1 MTIDSSAQ
9 STAGSLRIPASA
21 AGERAGVRRFSFNRR
36 MRGIIFRQIFLQLFL
51 LFMLMT
57 VMFPVLWIISMA
69 VDPRGV
75 ARPTDLNLLPANAN
89 LMAFQRLL
97 SEPFS
102 NTFPVYF
109 GQLLMNSLF
118 IALGVSV
125 FTVLLGASA
134 AYAFSRFRFVGREAG
149 MLTFIVLLLLP
160 STGVII
166 PLYVMFNSV
175 ALSSSV
181 AEFFPSL
188 FAGLLVGGGL
198 ALMYAIIRSLGKF
211 NPDRSLNLPPYAIT
225 LIVAALSLA
234 AMLLAMNVMFVRHPL
249 YSETVSTPLRTLQD
263 TLSTAQQDVRRLQQS
278 VEQRSSTAA
287 RREQRA
293 AEAAQTTE
301 AAQSLL
307 NSGRAM
313 TTDGD
318 LRALL
323 SGVITF
329 RQGRQSDQD
338 AFVLAAASAAL
349 DLLTTD
355 GPQAAIAS
363 LEASVEQARA
373 AEADLLTAAQSA
385 RANADEASVNLRTAS
400 DALAAA
406 SADLDANAPQY
417 YAVHNTIIVQTLPIV
432 LIAWAA
438 ALGASALVW
447 LAVRALRPVVEPQ
460 RAVLILLVAVAGALI
475 AAFTISTLQYRLT
488 LVRSDTQTLRT
499 TLLGLALAF
508 SSGGLPFAIWNLTG
522 YFDTIPKELE
532 EAALIDGAGRIATFI
547 RIMVPLALPAFAIVI
562 LFSFMNGWTE
572 FILSWIFLTGQQQN
586 YTLAMSL
593 ATLTGGANQPP
604 PDMQKFAAL
613 AILISLPIL
622 VLFFSFQRFIVGG
635 LSLGGVKG

>member
-21 AGERAGVRRFSFNRR
+21 AGKRAGVRRFSFNRR
-36 MRGIIFRQIFLQLFL
+36 MRGIIFRQIFLQIFL
-51 LFMLMT
+51 LFMLVT

-363 LEASVEQARA
+363 LQASRDQARA
-373 AEADLLTAAQSA
+373 AEADLVAAAQSA

-400 DALAAA
+400 DALDAA

-447 LAVRALRPVVEPQ
+447 LAVRALRPFVEPQ
-460 RAVLILLVAVAGALI
+460 RAVLILLIAVAGALI

-508 SSGGLPFAIWNLTG
+508 SSGGLPFAIWNLKG

>member
-508 SSGGLPFAIWNLTG
+508 SSGGLPFAIWNLKG

>member
-36 MRGIIFRQIFLQLFL
+36 MRGIIFRQIFLQIFL

-508 SSGGLPFAIWNLTG
+508 SSGGLPFAIWNLKG

>member
-1 MTIDSSAQ
+1 MTMDSSAQ
-9 STAGSLRIPASA
+9 PTAGSLRLPATA
-21 AGERAGVRRFSFNRR
+21 ARTIADTGRFSLNRR
-36 MRGIIFRQIFLQLFL
+36 TRGIIIRQIFLQLFL
-51 LFMLMT
+51 LFMLVT

-89 LMAFQRLL
+89 LLAFQRLL

-125 FTVLLGASA
+125 FTVVLGASA
-134 AYAFSRFRFVGREAG
+134 AYAFSRFRFIGREAG

-175 ALSSSV
+175 SLSSSV

-188 FAGLLVGGGL
+188 FAGLLIGALVAL
-198 ALMYAIIRSLGKF
+198 AFFILRSLGRF
-211 NPDRSLNLPPYAIT
+211 NPDRSINLPPYALALLT
-225 LIVAALSLA
+225 GGLSLA
-234 AMLLAMNVMFVRHPL
+234 AILLAVNVMFIRHPL
-249 YSETVSTPLRTLQD
+249 YTETVATPLRALSD
-263 TLSTAQQDVRRLQQS
+263 TLTSAHDDVLRLQQS

-287 RREQRA
+287 RREERA
-293 AEAAQTTE
+293 AAAEQLAQEVQSLESAGQAQTT
-301 AAQSLL
+301 ADDLRTLL
-307 NSGRAM
+307 N
-313 TTDGD
+313 
-318 LRALL
+318 
-323 SGVITF
+323 GVISD
-329 RQGRQSDQD
+329 RQAGQTEED
-338 AFVLAAASAAL
+338 AAMLAAATTALAAFDADGQDAAVASLQASADAAHSAA
-349 DLLTTD
+349 DEVR
-355 GPQAAIAS
+355 AS
-363 LEASVEQARA
+363 
-373 AEADLLTAAQSA
+373 AQSA
-385 RANADEASVNLRTAS
+385 RANADEASVNLRSAIAAY
-400 DALAAA
+400 DAAR
-406 SADLDANAPQY
+406 ADMDANAQQY
-417 YAVHNTIIVQTLPIV
+417 YAVHNTVTVQTLPIV
-432 LIAWAA
+432 LIAWLA
-438 ALGASALVW
+438 ALGAAALIW
-447 LAVRALRPVVEPQ
+447 LAVRALRPFVEPQ
-460 RAVLILLVAVAGALI
+460 RALVILLFAVVGMLV

-508 SSGGLPFAIWNLTG
+508 SSGGLPFAIWNLKG

-532 EAALIDGAGRIATFI
+532 EAALIDGAGRIATFM

>member
-36 MRGIIFRQIFLQLFL
+36 MRGIIFRQIFLQIFL
-51 LFMLMT
+51 LFMLVT

-508 SSGGLPFAIWNLTG
+508 SSGGLPFAIWNLKG